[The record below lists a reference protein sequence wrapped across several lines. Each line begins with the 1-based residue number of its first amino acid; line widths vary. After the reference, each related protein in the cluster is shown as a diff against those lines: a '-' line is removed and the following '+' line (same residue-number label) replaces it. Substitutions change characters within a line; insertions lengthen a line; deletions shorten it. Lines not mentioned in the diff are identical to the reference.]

1 MRLPIVMLMILYGAI
16 AAIVYVKWHAV
27 FRKDQAA
34 YTEDRTF
41 STFVLIVG
49 SLFWVLTVP
58 IAWIERR
65 KRSNGENISKK
76 EAQ

>member
-1 MRLPIVMLMILYGAI
+1 MRLPIVMLMLFYGTI
-16 AAIVYVKWHAV
+16 AAMVYVKWHAI

-41 STFVLIVG
+41 STFVLIVA
-49 SLFWVLTVP
+49 SLFWVVTVP

-65 KRSNGENISKK
+65 KRPNGANISEK
-76 EAQ
+76 ETQ